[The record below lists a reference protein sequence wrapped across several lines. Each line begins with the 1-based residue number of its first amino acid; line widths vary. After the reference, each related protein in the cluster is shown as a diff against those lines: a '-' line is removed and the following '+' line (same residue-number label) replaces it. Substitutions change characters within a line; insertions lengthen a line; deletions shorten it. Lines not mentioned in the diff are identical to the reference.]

1 MKVLITQSNYI
12 PWKGYFDAIARADV
26 LVLYDE
32 MQYTKRDWR
41 NRNKIKLSNGLQWL
55 TIPVQVKGKFHQ
67 KINET
72 KVTDGDWQ
80 QKHWNSLVHAYKK
93 TPFFDDFASE
103 LEHLYL
109 NQRYELLSVVNRT
122 FIEQICTWLQI
133 ETEIRW
139 SKEFDLVGDK
149 SQKLLNICN
158 ELGADEYISG
168 PAAKDY
174 MDTEL
179 FEQAG
184 IDIHWMDYSDYPS
197 YPQLHGDFEHGVTV
211 LDLLFNTGSDAS
223 NYLKNT
229 LKYA

>member
-41 NRNKIKLSNGLQWL
+41 NRNKIKLPNGLQWL

-80 QKHWNSLVHAYKK
+80 QKHWNSLAHAYKK
-93 TPFFDDFASE
+93 APFFDDYATE
-103 LEHLYL
+103 LEALYL
-109 NQRYELLSVVNRT
+109 NQRYEFLSVVNRT
-122 FIEQICTWLQI
+122 FIEQICTWLNI
-133 ETEIRW
+133 DTEIQW

-149 SQKLLNICN
+149 SQKLLNICK

-168 PAAKDY
+168 PAAKNY
-174 MDTEL
+174 MDTDL
-179 FEQAG
+179 FEVEG

-211 LDLLFNTGSDAS
+211 LDLLFNTGGDAP

-229 LKYA
+229 LKHA

>member
-41 NRNKIKLSNGLQWL
+41 NRNKIKLPNGLQWL

-72 KVTDGDWQ
+72 KVTDCDWQ
-80 QKHWNSLVHAYKK
+80 QKHWNSLAHAYKK
-93 TPFFDDFASE
+93 ASFFDDYATE
-103 LEHLYL
+103 LEALYL
-109 NQRYELLSVVNRT
+109 NQRYEFLSVVNRT
-122 FIEQICTWLQI
+122 FIEQICTWLNI
-133 ETEIRW
+133 DTEIRW

-149 SQKLLNICN
+149 SQKLLNICK

-168 PAAKDY
+168 PAAKNY
-174 MDTEL
+174 MDTDL
-179 FEQAG
+179 FEVEG